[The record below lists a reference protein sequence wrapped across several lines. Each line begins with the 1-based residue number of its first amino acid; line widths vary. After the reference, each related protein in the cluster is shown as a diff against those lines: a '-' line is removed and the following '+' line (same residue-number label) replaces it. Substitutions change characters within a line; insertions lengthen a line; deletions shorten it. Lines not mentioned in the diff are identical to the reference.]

1 LRQLPQQEV
10 QLGILLAAPGEITET
25 DVDLAAAS
33 GAVIIGFNTTLAPGA
48 RKAADAAGVDIREY
62 NIIYK
67 LLEDIQGAMEGLLE
81 PELVEEPLGQAEVRA
96 VFHLSKGV
104 VAGCYVQSG
113 KLQRN
118 CHIRVRRGNQVIWQ
132 GTLDSLRRLKDD
144 VREVTAGYE
153 CGVACHDFQTW
164 QENDQIEAFLRVTQR
179 RKLTS

>member
-1 LRQLPQQEV
+1 
-10 QLGILLAAPGEITET
+10 
-25 DVDLAAAS
+25 
-33 GAVIIGFNTTLAPGA
+33 
-48 RKAADAAGVDIREY
+48 
-62 NIIYK
+62 
-67 LLEDIQGAMEGLLE
+67 LE

-153 CGVACHDFQTW
+153 CGV
-164 QENDQIEAFLRVTQR
+164 L
-179 RKLTS
+179 